1 MKPLNSSSLN
11 KALWIDIKAIAV
23 SWIIVPLFQNVDTKQ
38 SHLKALP
45 SRMPTAIQ
53 ITRELVSGSWVN
65 AKQIAYKIY
74 VHISFRPIFV
84 SPTWSTF
91 CRLCFSIKMSP
102 ILIHLYF
109 KAACDKWYCC
119 LIRRR
124 WFPHIMVIGG
134 DLMLG
139 FHSYWMA
146 VSLNYRYI
154 CGGYLATQSF
164 PCQMT
169 TMTIIAL

>member
-23 SWIIVPLFQNVDTKQ
+23 SWIIVPLFQNIDTEP

-53 ITRELVSGSWVN
+53 ITRELVSASWVN

-102 ILIHLYF
+102 SSDPSIL
-109 KAACDKWYCC
+109 
-119 LIRRR
+119 
-124 WFPHIMVIGG
+124 
-134 DLMLG
+134 
-139 FHSYWMA
+139 
-146 VSLNYRYI
+146 
-154 CGGYLATQSF
+154 QSGVR
-164 PCQMT
+164 QMILLFNTT
-169 TMTIIAL
+169 TMISAHYGNWRRFNAWLSFILDGSFTQL